1 MIHFLLLAVRAVG
14 PTAAHQQHR
23 RPPATE
29 YSGGDPRHNK
39 RRQPTSKQ
47 ESGMNT
53 RLDDTTTSE
62 DPIIRGLVIVT
73 MAITIVG
80 VLALI
85 RAAVGDSVNHVT
97 VRVDN
102 QAGLAVRVDALNA
115 SGDRVGLG
123 EAKPGTLTTFQEI
136 PDIGARWTLVAA
148 YGGQEVHRETL
159 ARTELAAANW
169 TIVIPADATSAL
181 ERAGFL

>member
-1 MIHFLLLAVRAVG
+1 
-14 PTAAHQQHR
+14 
-23 RPPATE
+23 
-29 YSGGDPRHNK
+29 
-39 RRQPTSKQ
+39 
-47 ESGMNT
+47 MNT
-53 RLDDTTTSE
+53 RLDDPTTTA
-62 DPIIRGLVIVT
+62 DPILRGLVIVT

-80 VLALI
+80 VVALL
-85 RAAVGDSVNHVT
+85 RAAAGDGVDHGT

-102 QAGLAVRVDALNA
+102 QAGLAVRVDALNP

-136 PDIGARWTLVAA
+136 PDIGAHWTLVAA

-159 ARTELAAANW
+159 ARTALAAANW
-169 TIVIPADATSAL
+169 TIVIPADATRPL